1 MASARPIL
9 IAAEET
15 SDASE
20 IVRLAQCGKVTL
32 PEDSASLAKTIMEMY
47 ENRELLTSWGENGRA
62 FVSQHFASKTQVER
76 LEKLFSSLCSDKSY
90 QMNNPWNED
99 DRKTS

>member
-32 PEDSASLAKTIMEMY
+32 PEDSVSLAKTIMEMY

-62 FVSQHFASKTQVER
+62 FVFRHFASKTQVER
-76 LEKLFSSLCSDKSY
+76 LEKLFSSLCGDKNY
-90 QMNNPWNED
+90 KMNNPWDED

>member
-9 IAAEET
+9 LAAEET

-20 IVRLAQCGKVTL
+20 IVRLAQCGKVAL

-47 ENRELLTSWGENGRA
+47 ENREHLTSWGENGMA
-62 FVSQHFASKTQVER
+62 FVSCHFASKTQVER
-76 LEKLFSSLCSDKSY
+76 LEKLFCSLRGDK
-90 QMNNPWNED
+90 NI
-99 DRKTS
+99 R